1 MTFSFMKLCL
11 PAKIY
16 LALLIISILLAVYQ
30 GIQFSWIFFKTV
42 FGLIWMW
49 ILNWLCSKG
58 QSTLS
63 WILLFLPYVFILI
76 VMVTTAEVLNVL
88 QYGAAVEVEEEQE
101 NPNWRL

>member
-1 MTFSFMKLCL
+1 MTFSFMKMCL

-16 LALLIISILLAVYQ
+16 LALLIISILLAIYQ
-30 GIQFSWIFFKTV
+30 GIPFLWVLFKTV

-63 WILLFLPYVFILI
+63 WIILFLPYVFMLI

-88 QYGAAVEVEEEQE
+88 QHGAVVVNEDPE
-101 NPNWRL
+101 NPIYRL

>member
-1 MTFSFMKLCL
+1 MAFSFMKLCL

-101 NPNWRL
+101 NPSWRM

>member
-1 MTFSFMKLCL
+1 MKMCL

-16 LALLIISILLAVYQ
+16 LALLILSILLAVYQ
-30 GIQFSWIFFKTV
+30 GIHFTWVLFKTI

-49 ILNWLCSKG
+49 VLNWLCSNG

-76 VMVTTAEVLNVL
+76 VVATTAEVLNVL
-88 QYGAAVEVEEEQE
+88 QSGGLEVEVEEDRE
-101 NPNWRL
+101 NPLYRM

>member
-1 MTFSFMKLCL
+1 MAFSFMKLCL

-63 WILLFLPYVFILI
+63 WILLFLPFVFILI

-88 QYGAAVEVEEEQE
+88 QYGAAVEVEEEPE
-101 NPNWRL
+101 NPSWRM